1 MPLCECQTVTQIC
14 LLPLVSG
21 LVLLNDPVRLL
32 EVEVLVAHLV
42 EVEVVPEEVEEEAR
56 AWLGFLA
63 NLQPG
68 GQTLAGSRRAG
79 AVRVQKSV
87 ACVRGR

>member
-14 LLPLVSG
+14 LLSLVSG
-21 LVLLNDPVRLL
+21 LVLLNDPVRML

-63 NLQPG
+63 NLQP
-68 GQTLAGSRRAG
+68 LAGSRRAG

>member
-1 MPLCECQTVTQIC
+1 M
-14 LLPLVSG
+14 
-21 LVLLNDPVRLL
+21 L

-63 NLQPG
+63 NLQPWNITKHNTFISLLPSNHLLNC
-68 GQTLAGSRRAG
+68 QAAVIRILYSVTTLSFIQVFRN
-79 AVRVQKSV
+79 VLQ
-87 ACVRGR
+87 